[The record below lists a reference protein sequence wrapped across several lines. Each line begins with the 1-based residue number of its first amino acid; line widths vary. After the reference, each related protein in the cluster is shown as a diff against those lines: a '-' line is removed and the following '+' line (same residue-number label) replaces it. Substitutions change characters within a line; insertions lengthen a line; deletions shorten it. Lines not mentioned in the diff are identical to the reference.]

1 VAEVNVITSL
11 RQKGSNGWDKAVT
24 VPIGTVTDYVFKGNE
39 TLTQILSDINTRL
52 ANIEAC
58 LKEVAQE
65 DGLIFNDEDINPVG

>member
-1 VAEVNVITSL
+1 MANVNVITSL
-11 RQKGSNGWDKAVT
+11 CQKGSDGWNNA